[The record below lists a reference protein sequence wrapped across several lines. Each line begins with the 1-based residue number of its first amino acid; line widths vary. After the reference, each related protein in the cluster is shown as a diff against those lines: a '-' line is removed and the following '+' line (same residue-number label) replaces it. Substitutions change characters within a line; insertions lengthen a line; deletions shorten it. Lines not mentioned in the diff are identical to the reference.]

1 MSVLKEA
8 LERYDILRKQLD
20 AATAPGAVLVLTSE
34 LLVAADEAIRLLRD
48 GEPVQAQAQLITV
61 TRQRLVSN
69 KMSMSLNDRERV
81 NYLHNS
87 ASDDNDHN
95 VFENWDIVGL
105 DIIYR
110 GPVEEAGQTK
120 LQKVTALVTEK
131 RTAKLE

>member
-8 LERYDILRKQLD
+8 LERYDTLRKQLGV
-20 AATAPGAVLVLTSE
+20 ASGLGAVLLTTE
-34 LLVAADEAIRLLRD
+34 TLNAADEAIRLLRD
-48 GEPVQAQAQLITV
+48 GEPVRPQVSGITV
-61 TRQRLVSN
+61 MRQRLVSN

-110 GPVEEAGQTK
+110 GPVEEAGRNRMQ
-120 LQKVTALVTEK
+120 QVIALVTEK
-131 RTAKLE
+131 RVAKLD